1 MNIKEVSL
9 KKIILLT
16 LLLASGTAFAF
27 SDFLICFRILQS
39 NSLPDRESLET
50 CQQMKKSL
58 NFSKFP
64 NCVMSMNRQTS
75 LTIVESVDF
84 CIEIDANETKLR
96 CVLKSNKHNYP
107 EVTDAINFCLS
118 K

>member
-1 MNIKEVSL
+1 M
-9 KKIILLT
+9 
-16 LLLASGTAFAF
+16 LLAGGAAFAF
-27 SDFLICFRILQS
+27 SDFLICVRILQS
-39 NSLPDRESLET
+39 NSLPDRETIEA

-84 CIEIDANETKLR
+84 CIGIDANETSLK
-96 CVLKSNKHNYP
+96 CVLKLNKRNYP
-107 EVTDAINFCLS
+107 DVKEAIKVCVLN
-118 K
+118 